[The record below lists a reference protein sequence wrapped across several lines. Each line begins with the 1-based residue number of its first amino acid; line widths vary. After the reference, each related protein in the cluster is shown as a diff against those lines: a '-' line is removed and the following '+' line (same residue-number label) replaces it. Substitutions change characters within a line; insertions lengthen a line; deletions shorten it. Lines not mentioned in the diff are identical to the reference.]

1 MATIMS
7 LYLNPKSLDLKIQN
21 YLFGGVRRLVDVDIN
36 I

>member
-7 LYLNPKSLDLKIQN
+7 LYLNPKSLDLKIQK